1 MRRRRKRRRRIDNQ
15 RGNLPRGCLEM
26 ASGDTRARARARS
39 QRFDTVSNFIASF
52 AISHALLI
60 AHRSPRDLAPIRDLA
75 TRVASGPRTLRSTN
89 RSPGIFINAR

>member
-26 ASGDTRARARARS
+26 ASGDTRARS